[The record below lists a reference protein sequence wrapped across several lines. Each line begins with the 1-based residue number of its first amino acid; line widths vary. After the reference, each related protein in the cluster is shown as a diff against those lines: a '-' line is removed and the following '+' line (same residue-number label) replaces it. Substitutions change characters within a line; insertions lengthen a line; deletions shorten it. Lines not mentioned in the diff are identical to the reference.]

1 MKEKDWELILNLGRQ
16 RVYKLNFKI
25 RYFKRP
31 YEEMTPIK
39 EVFDYIYIIGL
50 PEHLEIVDDTEAIDK
65 VCVSDAHDHV
75 ERLVFPIV
83 YVTDKNTGAK
93 RLFINFIDIDGH
105 MTPLNGN
112 GYDNAKTIHKDEVY
126 LRHLRML
133 NKRGKA
139 LSAE

>member
-31 YEEMTPIK
+31 DEEMTPIK
-39 EVFDYIYIIGL
+39 EAFDYYIYL

-65 VCVSDAHDHV
+65 VCVADAHDHV
-75 ERLVFPIV
+75 ERLVFPVV
-83 YVTDKNTGAK
+83 YVIDKRTGTEH
-93 RLFINFIDIDGH
+93 LFVNPLDIDGH
-105 MTPLNGN
+105 MTPLI
-112 GYDNAKTIHKDEVY
+112 GYGNAKTIHKDEVY

>member
-1 MKEKDWELILNLGRQ
+1 MKDWELILNLGRQ

-31 YEEMTPIK
+31 DEEMTPIK
-39 EVFDYIYIIGL
+39 EAFDYYIYL

>member
-31 YEEMTPIK
+31 DEEMTPIK
-39 EVFDYIYIIGL
+39 EAFDYYICL
-50 PEHLEIVDDTEAIDK
+50 PEHLEIVDDTETIDK

-75 ERLVFPIV
+75 ERLVFPVV
-83 YVTDKNTGAK
+83 YVIDKRTGTEH
-93 RLFINFIDIDGH
+93 LFVNPLDIDGH
-105 MTPLNGN
+105 MTPLI
-112 GYDNAKTIHKDEVY
+112 GYGNAKTIHKDEVY

>member
-31 YEEMTPIK
+31 YEELTPIK
-39 EVFDYIYIIGL
+39 EAFDYIIGL
-50 PEHLEIVDDTEAIDK
+50 PEHLEIIDDTETIDK
-65 VCVSDAHDHV
+65 VCVADAHDHV

-83 YVTDKNTGAK
+83 SVVDKRTGNEC
-93 RLFINFIDIDGH
+93 LFINYLDIDGY
-105 MTPLNGN
+105 MVPLG
-112 GYDNAKTIHKDEVY
+112 GDNTKTIYDDEVY

-133 NKRGKA
+133 NKREEVQNEKA
-139 LSAE
+139 

>member
-31 YEEMTPIK
+31 DEDLRPIK
-39 EVFDYIYIIGL
+39 EVFDYNIGLVFDYNIGL
-50 PEHLEIVDDTEAIDK
+50 PEHLEIADDTETIDK
-65 VCVSDAHDHV
+65 VCVSDSHDHV
-75 ERLVFPIV
+75 ERLVFPII

-93 RLFINFIDIDGH
+93 RLFINFLDIDGH
-105 MTPLNGN
+105 MTPLD

-133 NKRGKA
+133 NK
-139 LSAE
+139 

>member
-1 MKEKDWELILNLGRQ
+1 MKDWELILNLGRQ

-31 YEEMTPIK
+31 DEEMTPIK
-39 EVFDYIYIIGL
+39 EAFDYICL

-65 VCVSDAHDHV
+65 VCVADAHDHV

-93 RLFINFIDIDGH
+93 RLFINFLDIDGH

-112 GYDNAKTIHKDEVY
+112 GYGNAKTIHKDEVY

>member
-31 YEEMTPIK
+31 YEELTPIK
-39 EVFDYIYIIGL
+39 EAFDYIIGL
-50 PEHLEIVDDTEAIDK
+50 PEHLEIIDDTETIDK

-83 YVTDKNTGAK
+83 SVVDKRTGNEC
-93 RLFINFIDIDGH
+93 LFINYLDIDGY
-105 MTPLNGN
+105 MAPLN
-112 GYDNAKTIHKDEVY
+112 GYDNAKYIYDDEVY

-133 NKRGKA
+133 NK
-139 LSAE
+139 

>member
-1 MKEKDWELILNLGRQ
+1 MKEKDWELILNAGRQ

-31 YEEMTPIK
+31 DEELTPIK
-39 EVFDYIYIIGL
+39 EAFDYNIGL
-50 PEHLEIVDDTEAIDK
+50 PEHLEIIDDTETIDK

-83 YVTDKNTGAK
+83 SVVDKRTGNEC
-93 RLFINFIDIDGH
+93 LFINYLDIDGY
-105 MTPLNGN
+105 MTSLN
-112 GYDNAKTIHKDEVY
+112 GYDNVKYIYDDEIY

-133 NKRGKA
+133 NKRGEVQNEKA
-139 LSAE
+139 